1 METCLIITL
10 IILTLFLK
18 IIHKKS
24 VENFIKCSNKS
35 IKADVLESTLEKG
48 TPNSSKLC
56 TNEDAEN
63 VGMGIKQKN
72 ISTRTWWNW

>member
-24 VENFIKCSNKS
+24 VENFIKCTNKS
-35 IKADVLESTLEKG
+35 IDADTLESTLEKG
-48 TPNSSKLC
+48 TPNSSKL
-56 TNEDAEN
+56 
-63 VGMGIKQKN
+63 
-72 ISTRTWWNW
+72 